1 MTDVRTENEVKLYAD
16 SGPFVFSDDPGPA
29 LQRLRSVIAK
39 EGFRCGGASVRKHT
53 DTYYADPGD
62 TFADR
67 GIVLRFRDEGMTG
80 YVTVKIPSIRNGMGL
95 SRREVETRVINSPGF
110 DRMKALEDHARNYL
124 GTEDIDP
131 VPRLI
136 AEITRCEFTA
146 ESDVRRYTA
155 DFDSV
160 VYVDPRTGARSAPVC
175 ELEFESLDEAIADDR
190 MMKRLVYRLT
200 EDYLF
205 DEERMSKYVRG
216 REWIRSLGH
225 DR

>member
-1 MTDVRTENEVKLYAD
+1 MTDVRTENEIKLYAD

-39 EGFRCGGASVRKHT
+39 EGFSCGDASMKKHT
-53 DTYYADPGD
+53 DTYYSDRGD
-62 TFADR
+62 TFEGR
-67 GIVLRFRDEGMTG
+67 GIVLRFRDEGVTG
-80 YVTVKIPSIRNGMGL
+80 YVTVKIPSIRSGMGL
-95 SRREVETRVINSPGF
+95 SRREVETRVINLPGF
-110 DRMKALEDHARNYL
+110 DRMRALEDHARNYL

-136 AEITRCEFTA
+136 AEITRCEFA
-146 ESDVRRYTA
+146 IGSDVRKYTA

-160 VYVDPRTGARSAPVC
+160 VYVDPVSGARSAPVC
-175 ELEFESLDEAIADDR
+175 ELEFESLDEAIEDDR

-216 REWIRSLGH
+216 REWIESMRQG
-225 DR
+225 